1 MSTAQ
6 KQPWRV
12 ILAIAGLVT
21 GAIAMLTSPARAD
34 TFIFDDLTESP
45 TLTHTGIDTKVTGSC
60 GIIFEACINQ
70 ITVSRPGQTFNLP
83 PNISPDGLIFAEDP
97 QLQFVSDQIS
107 ADPSSGFISFS
118 SLPEGITEMC
128 TDFKSGCQLQ
138 ENGQLQ
144 GFSISWSGGGS
155 DDAIMIR
162 SDVEGVPEP
171 ASWLLLATGLVG
183 LLGVGLHRRPWPRDT

>member
-1 MSTAQ
+1 
-6 KQPWRV
+6 
-12 ILAIAGLVT
+12 
-21 GAIAMLTSPARAD
+21 
-34 TFIFDDLTESP
+34 
-45 TLTHTGIDTKVTGSC
+45 
-60 GIIFEACINQ
+60 
-70 ITVSRPGQTFNLP
+70 
-83 PNISPDGLIFAEDP
+83 
-97 QLQFVSDQIS
+97 
-107 ADPSSGFISFS
+107 
-118 SLPEGITEMC
+118 MC